1 MGWVIDGSGT
11 VDGDC
16 RMKVSSGGRG
26 TSARSLQLECVSV
39 LHEPSFLVSIP
50 IYNSEIMIKKE
61 KERFRVRAVQMDNL
75 RGLLGTSRIDKAS
88 NACIR
93 ELCEV
98 MKVPS
103 DGSM

>member
-16 RMKVSSGGRG
+16 RMKVESGGRD
-26 TSARSLQLECVSV
+26 TSARSLQLECASV
-39 LHEPSFLVSIP
+39 LHEPSFFVSIP
-50 IYNSEIMIKKE
+50 IYDNEIMIKKE
-61 KERFRVRAVQMDNL
+61 KERFRVRAVQMDNP
-75 RGLLGTSRIDKAS
+75 RGLLGISRIYKVS

-93 ELCEV
+93 ELCGV
-98 MKVPS
+98 MKVLS